1 MIALALILG
10 SLTDY
15 FVIESPSPVET
26 RNAYLYAMGLGIVS
40 LCIMFFNAIRFH
52 LGLLIGI
59 MTRIIFTGAAYSKV
73 MIVMMSIV
81 LLFFSGI
88 VPQSDN
94 YKSTD
99 SGSCC
104 ELGV

>member
-1 MIALALILG
+1 MMALALILG

-26 RNAYLYAMGLGIVS
+26 RNAYLYAMGLGIVL
-40 LCIMFFNAIRFH
+40 LCIMFFYAIRFH

-81 LLFFSGI
+81 LLFFRYCPS
-88 VPQSDN
+88 VRQQ
-94 YKSTD
+94 
-99 SGSCC
+99 
-104 ELGV
+104 